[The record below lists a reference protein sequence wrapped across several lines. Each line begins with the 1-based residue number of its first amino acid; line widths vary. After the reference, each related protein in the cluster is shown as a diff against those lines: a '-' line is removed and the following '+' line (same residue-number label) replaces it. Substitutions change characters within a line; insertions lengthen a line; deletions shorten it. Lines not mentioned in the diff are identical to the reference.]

1 MIHLNVLKIVLY
13 VLAALGVI
21 WILRRLLPRKQE
33 FIPAFILGLMVQLK
47 AELLSLSARWSSA
60 ALRAG
65 LTIGGE
71 AMNLR
76 KLG

>member
-1 MIHLNVLKIVLY
+1 MVLKIVLF
-13 VLAALGVI
+13 VLAALGII
-21 WILRRLLPRKQE
+21 WILRKHEL
-33 FIPAFILGLMVQLK
+33 ILASVFGLIAQFK
-47 AELLSLSARWSSA
+47 AQLLSLSPSWSSA

-76 KLG
+76 KSFM